1 MSGTPQERPAPVPPG
16 GRQDSEPTH
25 PMISPHSE
33 RGERRPRRDA
43 ETGAPEVLEIGGAA
57 PAGRP
62 AARPA
67 GPGVSGAAPGSQG
80 APAGGAAP
88 GPGGAGTA
96 TVQAPS
102 PAGPPVWEGPPMGP
116 PPAGA
121 SLLERVKKV
130 TDRVSIRWRLTLTYG
145 ALFFI
150 AGALL
155 LLVIYMMVGW
165 VLDSAW
171 PEFPLRLDTVEPN
184 LAADI
189 ERQWNWYQHTAIYGV
204 RRTLLIRSLL
214 ALAGVGILALV
225 IGYLVADRAL
235 KPIQQMTATARKL
248 SGSTLAHERIDLKG
262 PDDELK
268 ELADT
273 FDAMLTRLNVAFDTQ
288 RRFVANAS
296 HELRTPLTINRT
308 VLEIALGDPEAS
320 QDLKALGRTL
330 LEVNAR
336 NERLIEG
343 LLLLARSER
352 ELSVRK
358 PVDVKDVAETA
369 VEQLAP
375 RAEEADVTVVSEI
388 QSAETVGDPVLLE
401 RCVANL
407 VENAIKHNLPESG
420 HVWVRAGMVEG
431 ALVVQVANTGPHV
444 PAYEVSSL
452 FEPFRRL
459 NAERVDSSKGAGLG
473 LSIVRAVVRA
483 HGGNVTAVPRDGG
496 GLVVTVRLQPR

>member
-1 MSGTPQERPAPVPPG
+1 MSGPAGGGEERPTFVPVG
-16 GRQDSEPTH
+16 ENRESVPTH

-33 RGERRPRRDA
+33 RGAWKSERLESGPAGEGKPGERPPPP
-43 ETGAPEVLEIGGAA
+43 TGPPAWDGPPPVGAA
-57 PAGRP
+57 PVPRTP
-62 AARPA
+62 
-67 GPGVSGAAPGSQG
+67 
-80 APAGGAAP
+80 
-88 GPGGAGTA
+88 
-96 TVQAPS
+96 
-102 PAGPPVWEGPPMGP
+102 
-116 PPAGA
+116 
-121 SLLERVKKV
+121 L
-130 TDRVSIRWRLTLTYG
+130 DRLRSIMDRLSIRWRLTITY
-145 ALFFI
+145 AVLFFV

-155 LLVIYMMVGW
+155 MAVIYLMVGW
-165 VLDSAW
+165 ALSAGW
-171 PEFPLRLDTVEPN
+171 PPFPYDELRELVGPE
-184 LAADI
+184 AAAI
-189 ERQWNWYQHTAIYGV
+189 FKQQWYWQQHTAISGAQ
-204 RRTLLIRSLL
+204 RELLARALL
-214 ALAGVGILALV
+214 ALLGVGILAV
-225 IGYLVADRAL
+225 IIGYIVADRAL
-235 KPIQQMTATARKL
+235 KPVQQMTATARKL

-320 QDLKALGRTL
+320 GDLKALGRTL

-358 PVDVKDVAETA
+358 PVDMKDVAET
-369 VEQLAP
+369 VVDQLAT
-375 RAEEADVTVVSEI
+375 RAEEAGVTVIPELRG
-388 QSAETVGDPVLLE
+388 AETVGDPVLLE

-407 VENAIKHNLPESG
+407 VENAIKHNLSDSG
-420 HVWVRAGMVEG
+420 RLWVRTGMVEG

-444 PAYEVSSL
+444 PAYEVNSL

-459 NAERVDSSKGAGLG
+459 NADRVDSDKGAGLG

-483 HGGNVTAVPRDGG
+483 HGGNVTAIPRDGG
-496 GLVVTVRLQPR
+496 GLVVTVRLQSR

>member
-1 MSGTPQERPAPVPPG
+1 MSAPEERPAPVPPG
-16 GRQDSEPTH
+16 ERPAFAPPDERRHTAPTH

-33 RGERRPRRDA
+33 RREELGSHPDAGEGPYEA
-43 ETGAPEVLEIGGAA
+43 GNTGGT
-57 PAGRP
+57 
-62 AARPA
+62 AARP
-67 GPGVSGAAPGSQG
+67 PRL
-80 APAGGAAP
+80 
-88 GPGGAGTA
+88 
-96 TVQAPS
+96 APS
-102 PAGPPVWEGPPMGP
+102 ATSAQPPPPSGSPVWDGP

-121 SLLERVKKV
+121 LPLRPSLLDQVRQV
-130 TDRVSIRWRLTLTYG
+130 TDRLSIRWRLTLTYA
-145 ALFFI
+145 ALFFM

-155 LLVIYMMVGW
+155 LFVMYVMVAW
-165 VLDSAW
+165 AVDEAW
-171 PEFPLRLDTVEPN
+171 PTFPFDLRDAPAGYVQEIE
-184 LAADI
+184 AAW
-189 ERQWNWYQHTAIYGV
+189 QYHQQAAIQKA
-204 RRTLLIRSLL
+204 RSSMLKRSLL
-214 ALAGVGILALV
+214 ALVGVGILAII
-225 IGYLVADRAL
+225 IGYVVADRAL
-235 KPIQQMTATARKL
+235 KPVQKMTATARKL
-248 SGSTLAHERIDLKG
+248 SDSTLAHERIDLKG

-273 FDAMLTRLNVAFDTQ
+273 FDAMLTRLDTAFDTQ

-320 QDLKALGRTL
+320 EDLKTLGRTL

-352 ELSVRK
+352 ALSVRK

-375 RAEEADVTVVSEI
+375 RAEEAGVTVTADI
-388 QSAETVGDPVLLE
+388 RSAETVGDPVLLE
-401 RCVANL
+401 RCVSNL
-407 VENAIKHNLPESG
+407 VENAIKYNLPESG
-420 HVWVRAGMVEG
+420 RVWVRAGMVEG
-431 ALVVQVANTGPHV
+431 ALIVQVANTGPHV

-459 NAERVDSSKGAGLG
+459 NADRVDSAKGAGLG

-483 HGGNVTAVPRDGG
+483 HGGNVTALPREGG
-496 GLVVTVRLQPR
+496 GLVVTVRLQQR